1 MMIGVMLYKFFTRV
15 CVRIHVLLSC
25 VLFVMCCFAFVNNSI
40 ADVKTAKQVVNKAI
54 STAKKTASKTNAVAK
69 APAKA
74 VEKTKKEVKK
84 AVETAKKEIS
94 KVTRPAPKKVEF
106 KTLPN
111 LSRSTLHK
119 KPTPTKVQQ
128 KKKIKTK
135 QVVIDCKIV
144 AFARTASDAESVA
157 DAKTVSL
164 SSGKIKPLIKDTTFL
179 TDTTGRVGCLKRMN
193 YTDTIPENWYLETQ
207 MVVGFSSRSYE
218 QAYNDAVQ
226 RSSQKVKSIVEK
238 NNLGNKISDG
248 KKSPSVDKVIAYDY
262 GFAKSGKEYYC
273 RLFFRYMMPK
283 N

>member
-1 MMIGVMLYKFFTRV
+1 MMNGVKLYKFFTRV
-15 CVRIHVLLSC
+15 CVRMHALLSC
-25 VLFVMCCFAFVNNSI
+25 VLFVMFCFAFVNNGV
-40 ADVKTAKQVVNKAI
+40 ADVKTAKQVVNKATT
-54 STAKKTASKTNAVAK
+54 TAKKTASNAK
-69 APAKA
+69 APAKV
-74 VEKTKKEVKK
+74 VEKAKKDVKK
-84 AVETAKKEIS
+84 AVDTVKKEVS
-94 KVTRPAPKKVEF
+94 KVTSPAPKKVEF

-111 LSRSTLHK
+111 LSKSTLSK

-144 AFARTASDAESVA
+144 AFARTASDAESAA

-179 TDTTGRVGCLKRMN
+179 TDTTGRVGCMKRMN

-238 NNLGNKISDG
+238 NNLGNKVSDG